1 MEMVLDLY
9 EQPYDPKRPVVCLDE
24 RPGQLLSE
32 VYQPT
37 ALAPGKARRQ
47 DFEYKRE
54 GTFNIFMMV
63 EPLRGWRLANVTQQ
77 RTAMDFANQLG
88 QLEKEY
94 PDADEIVLVSD
105 NLNTHKLEN
114 LWKVFEP
121 AEALRLSKRFRMVH
135 TPKHG
140 SWLNMAEIE
149 LSAMDKQCLGRTRY
163 ETCEAVS
170 ARVEP
175 WNKARNEQRVKIR
188 WSFTV
193 EKARDKFQ
201 RHYRSELS

>member
-1 MEMVLDLY
+1 MEMVLDIY

-32 VYQPT
+32 VREPIPM
-37 ALAPGKARRQ
+37 APGKPRCQ

-63 EPLRGWRLANVTQQ
+63 EPLRGWRLANTTQR
-77 RTAMDFANQLG
+77 RTGVDFAKQLA
-88 QLEKEY
+88 QLDKEY
-94 PDADEIVLVSD
+94 KEAQEIVLVSD

-114 LWKVFEP
+114 LWKVFDP

-149 LSAMDKQCLGRTRY
+149 LSVLDKQCLGRTRFG
-163 ETCEAVS
+163 TLDAVKE
-170 ARVEP
+170 RVEP
-175 WNKARNEQRVKIR
+175 WNKARNEQEAWIC
-188 WSFTV
+188 WGFTV
-193 EKARDKFQ
+193 EKARDKFH
-201 RHYRSELS
+201 RHYKRELC